1 MTASLND
8 WMLSPDERQDIHAYL
23 TGLYANVF
31 TEAAINAHL
40 ENHVGFAAS
49 DYAMAV
55 MGSRVGPGM
64 RLLDVGSG
72 FGSCV
77 LAARDKG
84 ADAVG
89 IEISSFEVEFARR
102 RLRQVRPQ
110 DDAEQVYHA
119 GDFLA
124 FNAPEASFD
133 TLTFWSVLEHVPDL
147 NATLSAAQ
155 RLLKP
160 GGVLY
165 IVCPNYFA
173 WRLEAH
179 YHVPWK
185 PNPLLPRDKA
195 VAYLKSLGRDPSFF
209 ENAIFCPTNWDVLGT
224 LRRLRFEPCDIATLR
239 SMDLSLRNLPA
250 MLIRPM
256 KFVRFYNPFC
266 HSVVLAATKQ

>member
-1 MTASLND
+1 MAWAMT
-8 WMLSPDERQDIHAYL
+8 PDERRDIHAYL

-49 DYAMAV
+49 EYAMAV
-55 MGSRVGPGM
+55 MGLRAGPGM

-77 LAARDKG
+77 LAARENG
-84 ADAVG
+84 ADAMGV
-89 IEISSFEVEFARR
+89 EIAQFEVEFARR

-110 DDAEQVYHA
+110 DDAEQVYRA

-124 FNAPEASFD
+124 LDAPDECFD
-133 TLTFWSVLEHVPDL
+133 TVTFWNVLEHVPDL
-147 NATLSAAQ
+147 HAALSAAR

-160 GGVLY
+160 GGAIYV
-165 IVCPNYFA
+165 VCPNYFA

-195 VAYLKSLGRDPSFF
+195 IAYLKSLGRDPSFF
-209 ENAIFCPTNWDVLGT
+209 ENAIFRRTNWEVLGM
-224 LRRLRFEPCDIATLR
+224 LRRLRFRPCDIGTLR
-239 SMDLSLRNLPA
+239 SMSLAPGNLPA
-250 MLIRPM
+250 MLMRPM
-256 KFVRFYNPFC
+256 KFARFYNPFC
-266 HSVVLAATKQ
+266 HSVVLAAVKR